1 MRSDEKKRG
10 RGVEGC
16 VKDTDAG
23 KSENQGSR
31 RTDRCARSRLRERT
45 PYTALAV
52 YEKAINRSNLG
63 DLCTITSPT
72 RDIRPCA
79 PCERVFKHSVFL
91 FLFLLC
97 FFTAPT
103 RKREFASHIPRDHA
117 ATSRGQGGGRGTSS
131 FSARSYS
138 LLIALL
144 RISSA
149 IQAAKC
155 RNSSP
160 SHARAR
166 NAILTRRKLLPFLFV
181 FSSSFSFRLLVILA
195 RFLPSVLHVRLPRAA
210 C

>member
-1 MRSDEKKRG
+1 M
-10 RGVEGC
+10 
-16 VKDTDAG
+16 
-23 KSENQGSR
+23 
-31 RTDRCARSRLRERT
+31 
-45 PYTALAV
+45 

-79 PCERVFKHSVFL
+79 PCERALKHSVFL

-103 RKREFASHIPRDHA
+103 RKREFASHISRDHA

-144 RISSA
+144 RISERDPGREMP
-149 IQAAKC
+149 QFVTV
-155 RNSSP
+155 
-160 SHARAR
+160 ARAR
-166 NAILTRRKLLPFLFV
+166 AKRDFNATQTAPLSFRFFFLFFFPSPRHSRTV
-181 FSSSFSFRLLVILA
+181 STFGATRTPTSRGLLIFRIRLRSRRQRRDACFAIVTGNSLCVGWLISFACPPLLY
-195 RFLPSVLHVRLPRAA
+195 LH
-210 C
+210 

>member
-79 PCERVFKHSVFL
+79 PCERALKHSVFL

-97 FFTAPT
+97 ASSPL
-103 RKREFASHIPRDHA
+103 RRESANLRP
-117 ATSRGQGGGRGTSS
+117 TSREITLRPLEDKEGGRGHLLFRLVLIHFSS
-131 FSARSYS
+131 HCSASRARSRPRN
-138 LLIALL
+138 A
-144 RISSA
+144 A
-149 IQAAKC
+149 I
-155 RNSSP
+155 R
-160 SHARAR
+160 HRRTRAR
-166 NAILTRRKLLPFLFV
+166 ETRF
-181 FSSSFSFRLLVILA
+181 
-195 RFLPSVLHVRLPRAA
+195 
-210 C
+210 